1 MRYGGNMKKLT
12 MCALCV
18 LLALALTGCA
28 SQTTSDKPDINIL
41 DAGGATAIASGGAI
55 QTSVVDSPVEVQTT
69 AQTEQSTS
77 AKQIA
82 PVEQTTSAQQETSEP
97 EQADTSTTTTATTA
111 STTAS
116 ATTADTT
123 EETAEVTS
131 ATTTATTTTATTATT
146 TTTTT
151 TTMTTTVSEPVEV
164 PVVSGQNGYSALNH
178 DEVKGVWISYLE
190 YTELMTGKSEST
202 FRANISEAFDN
213 ICGLGLNTVYVH
225 ARSHGDAYYDSK
237 LFPWSKYASGGIDTS
252 PNYDPLEI
260 MVEEA
265 HERGLS
271 IHAWINPLRL
281 CSASDMKQYGDHIVS
296 QWHRDEK
303 TSGKY
308 VVEVNGIYYLNPA
321 YEDVIELICEGA
333 QEIVANYDVDGL
345 HIDDYFYPTTDASF
359 DSAAFAESG
368 EWMLS
373 DFRFDNCDRL
383 VEGLYDAVKDANPTA
398 LFSVSV
404 QGSIENNYDNLYA
417 DVEKW
422 CGESGYLDYIV
433 PQIYYGFENSA
444 QPYSTCLGRWEEM
457 CSAGGVPLV
466 VGLTVSKIGYED
478 VWAGAGEFEWIDDSS
493 ILARQLTEA
502 QECRSYGGVCLYSY
516 RSIYSA
522 DSSVAEQ
529 VWDEIE
535 EFTAIL

>member
-12 MCALCV
+12 MRALCV

-28 SQTTSDKPDINIL
+28 SQTTSDKPDINIV
-41 DAGGATAIASGGAI
+41 DAGGAAAIASGGAI
-55 QTSVVDSPVEVQTT
+55 QTSAVDSPVEVHTT
-69 AQTEQSTS
+69 LQA
-77 AKQIA
+77 
-82 PVEQTTSAQQETSEP
+82 EQTTSAEQSAHVEQSTSVQQETSEP
-97 EQADTSTTTTATTA
+97 EQADTTTTTTATTA
-111 STTAS
+111 STTTS
-116 ATTADTT
+116 ATTTT
-123 EETAEVTS
+123 TAITAEDTS
-131 ATTTATTTTATTATT
+131 ATTTATTTTAATT
-146 TTTTT
+146 TASTTTT
-151 TTMTTTVSEPVEV
+151 KITSAPVEV
-164 PVVSGQNGYSALNH
+164 PVVSGQNGYKALNH

-190 YTELMTGKSEST
+190 YSELMTGKSGST

-213 ICGLGLNTVYVH
+213 VCELGLNTVYVH
-225 ARSHGDAYYDSK
+225 ARSHGDAYYDSE
-237 LFPWSKYASGGIDTS
+237 LFPWSKYASGSIDTS
-252 PNYDPLEI
+252 PSFDPLEI

-296 QWHRDEK
+296 KWHKDTK

-308 VVEVNGIYYLNPA
+308 VVEVNGAYYLNPA

-383 VEGLYDAVKDANPTA
+383 VKNLYDAVKDANSTA

-404 QGSIENNYDNLYA
+404 QGSIENNYNNLYA

-433 PQIYYGFENSA
+433 PQIYYGFENST

-478 VWAGAGEFEWIDDSS
+478 VWAGAGEYEWIDDSS

-502 QECRSYGGVCLYSY
+502 QECTSYGGVCLYSY

-522 DSSVAEQ
+522 ESSVAVQ

-535 EFTAIL
+535 EFTAILL